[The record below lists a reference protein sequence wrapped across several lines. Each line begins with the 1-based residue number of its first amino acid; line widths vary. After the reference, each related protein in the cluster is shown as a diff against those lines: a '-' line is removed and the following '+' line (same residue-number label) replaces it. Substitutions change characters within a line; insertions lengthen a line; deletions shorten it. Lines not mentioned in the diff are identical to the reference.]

1 MILILGGT
9 TEGRKAVQVVESAG
23 KPYYSTVGSE
33 QAIEAAH
40 AIRLTGGMEEE
51 EMARFCREKEISLLV
66 DAAHPFAIR
75 LHRTLAKVS
84 SRLRIPVVRLER
96 QYPERDKRLIWCA
109 DYAAAI
115 DRLRADGIRNLLA
128 LTGVKTIAKLRPYW
142 EQTPCWFRILDRKES
157 LSLAESDGFPKE
169 RLVFFHEG
177 EDEKRLLERLHP
189 DAVLTKESGESGYF
203 REKVEAAGACGIP
216 VYVIQRPL
224 LPDSFTFVQGVE
236 GLRKTIERL
245 APGFFPLRSGF
256 TTGTCATAAAKA
268 ALVALLSRREQTA
281 SCITLPSGE
290 KITLPVAATEW
301 VDNAALCTVVKD
313 SGDDPDVTN
322 GTDVCVTVAYAK
334 QRVRE
339 QIDGSQDR
347 SCAFTSESFPYL
359 TLDGG
364 IGIGRVT
371 KEGLEQAV
379 GQAAINRVPRQM
391 IFAAVA
397 DVCEKANVSE
407 PLHIT
412 VWMPEGE
419 ALAKRTFNPKL
430 GIEGGLS
437 VLGTSGILE
446 PMSEQAIVA
455 TIETEIRQLHA
466 VGEEKILV
474 TPGNYGQAYASEY
487 LKLDLTKSVKSSNY
501 IGDTIDL
508 AISYGMKDFLLV
520 GNIGKLVKL
529 AAGIFNTHSKV
540 ADGRGEIF
548 AVHAAMA
555 GAEAKV
561 VQEIYDCINTD
572 RMLDVLERE
581 GLREVVMQSI
591 LAAIEK
597 HVAGRVGDTMR
608 FGVIVFS
615 EKYGYLG
622 QTSDAERELNK
633 WYIL

>member
-1 MILILGGT
+1 
-9 TEGRKAVQVVESAG
+9 
-23 KPYYSTVGSE
+23 
-33 QAIEAAH
+33 
-40 AIRLTGGMEEE
+40 MEEYVI
-51 EMARFCREKEISLLV
+51 KNQ
-66 DAAHPFAIR
+66 
-75 LHRTLAKVS
+75 K
-84 SRLRIPVVRLER
+84 RLRL
-96 QYPERDKRLIWCA
+96 
-109 DYAAAI
+109 
-115 DRLRADGIRNLLA
+115 GI
-128 LTGVKTIAKLRPYW
+128 
-142 EQTPCWFRILDRKES
+142 
-157 LSLAESDGFPKE
+157 
-169 RLVFFHEG
+169 
-177 EDEKRLLERLHP
+177 
-189 DAVLTKESGESGYF
+189 
-203 REKVEAAGACGIP
+203 
-216 VYVIQRPL
+216 
-224 LPDSFTFVQGVE
+224 
-236 GLRKTIERL
+236 
-245 APGFFPLRSGF
+245 
-256 TTGTCATAAAKA
+256 TTGTCSAAAAQAAAMQLLLGVESHAVTLRTPKGMTVSVPVYLLESDSRKA
-268 ALVALLSRREQTA
+268 SY
-281 SCITLPSGE
+281 
-290 KITLPVAATEW
+290 K
-301 VDNAALCTVVKD
+301 VVKD

-322 GTDVCVTVAYAK
+322 GTDVCVTVEFVK
-334 QRVRE
+334 QRVCE
-339 QIDGSQDR
+339 QKDGSQDR

-397 DVCEKANVSE
+397 DVCEKANVCE

-419 ALAKRTFNPKL
+419 TLAKRTFNPKL

-437 VLGTSGILE
+437 ILGTSGILE

-466 VGEEKILV
+466 VGEEKVLV

-487 LKLDLTKSVKSSNY
+487 LGIDLAKSVKSSNY

-555 GAEAKV
+555 GAGANV
-561 VQEIYDCINTD
+561 VQEIYNCINTD
-572 RMLDVLERE
+572 RMLDVVERE
-581 GLREVVMQSI
+581 GLREDVMQSI

-597 HVAGRVGDTMR
+597 HVDDRIGDAMR

-622 QTSDAERELNK
+622 QTSDADKVLDVFRGK
-633 WYIL
+633 QQM

>member
-1 MILILGGT
+1 
-9 TEGRKAVQVVESAG
+9 
-23 KPYYSTVGSE
+23 
-33 QAIEAAH
+33 
-40 AIRLTGGMEEE
+40 MEEYVI
-51 EMARFCREKEISLLV
+51 KNQ
-66 DAAHPFAIR
+66 
-75 LHRTLAKVS
+75 K
-84 SRLRIPVVRLER
+84 
-96 QYPERDKRLIWCA
+96 
-109 DYAAAI
+109 
-115 DRLRADGIRNLLA
+115 
-128 LTGVKTIAKLRPYW
+128 KLR
-142 EQTPCWFRILDRKES
+142 L
-157 LSLAESDGFPKE
+157 
-169 RLVFFHEG
+169 
-177 EDEKRLLERLHP
+177 
-189 DAVLTKESGESGYF
+189 
-203 REKVEAAGACGIP
+203 GI
-216 VYVIQRPL
+216 
-224 LPDSFTFVQGVE
+224 
-236 GLRKTIERL
+236 
-245 APGFFPLRSGF
+245 
-256 TTGTCATAAAKA
+256 TTGTCSAAAA
-268 ALVALLSRREQTA
+268 Q
-281 SCITLPSGE
+281 
-290 KITLPVAATEW
+290 AATMQLLLGVESHA
-301 VDNAALCTVVKD
+301 VTLRTPKGMTVSVPVYLLESDDRRASYKVIKD

-322 GTDVCVTVAYAK
+322 GTDVCVTVEYVQQSASAETDGSVGTRGNK
-334 QRVRE
+334 NVSVETGGNTGSDGIVEASTRSSKH
-339 QIDGSQDR
+339 GSQDR
-347 SCAFTSESFPYL
+347 SCAFTSEAYPYL

-371 KEGLEQAV
+371 KEGLEQEV

-391 IFAAVA
+391 IFEAVA

-407 PLHIT
+407 SLHIT

-487 LKLDLTKSVKSSNY
+487 LGLDLTKSVKSSNY

-508 AISYGMKDFLLV
+508 AISYGMNDFLLV

-555 GAEAKV
+555 GADAKV

-608 FGVIVFS
+608 FGVVVFS

-622 QTSDAERELNK
+622 QTKNSDMVLDMFCGK
-633 WYIL
+633 

>member
-1 MILILGGT
+1 M
-9 TEGRKAVQVVESAG
+9 R
-23 KPYYSTVGSE
+23 
-33 QAIEAAH
+33 
-40 AIRLTGGMEEE
+40 MEEYVI
-51 EMARFCREKEISLLV
+51 KNQ
-66 DAAHPFAIR
+66 
-75 LHRTLAKVS
+75 K
-84 SRLRIPVVRLER
+84 
-96 QYPERDKRLIWCA
+96 
-109 DYAAAI
+109 
-115 DRLRADGIRNLLA
+115 
-128 LTGVKTIAKLRPYW
+128 KLR
-142 EQTPCWFRILDRKES
+142 L
-157 LSLAESDGFPKE
+157 
-169 RLVFFHEG
+169 
-177 EDEKRLLERLHP
+177 
-189 DAVLTKESGESGYF
+189 
-203 REKVEAAGACGIP
+203 GI
-216 VYVIQRPL
+216 
-224 LPDSFTFVQGVE
+224 
-236 GLRKTIERL
+236 
-245 APGFFPLRSGF
+245 
-256 TTGTCATAAAKA
+256 TTGTCSAAAAQA
-268 ALVALLSRREQTA
+268 AAIQLLLGVESHA
-281 SCITLPSGE
+281 VTLRTPKGMTVSV
-290 KITLPVAATEW
+290 PVYLLEADADR
-301 VDNAALCTVVKD
+301 VSYKVVKD

-339 QIDGSQDR
+339 WIDGSQDR

-397 DVCEKANVSE
+397 DVCEKANVCE

-419 ALAKRTFNPKL
+419 TLAKRTFNPKL

-437 VLGTSGILE
+437 ILGTSGILE

-466 VGEEKILV
+466 VGEEKVLV

-487 LKLDLTKSVKSSNY
+487 LGLDLAKSVKSSNY

>member
-1 MILILGGT
+1 M
-9 TEGRKAVQVVESAG
+9 R
-23 KPYYSTVGSE
+23 
-33 QAIEAAH
+33 
-40 AIRLTGGMEEE
+40 MEEYVI
-51 EMARFCREKEISLLV
+51 KNQ
-66 DAAHPFAIR
+66 
-75 LHRTLAKVS
+75 K
-84 SRLRIPVVRLER
+84 RLRL
-96 QYPERDKRLIWCA
+96 
-109 DYAAAI
+109 
-115 DRLRADGIRNLLA
+115 GI
-128 LTGVKTIAKLRPYW
+128 
-142 EQTPCWFRILDRKES
+142 
-157 LSLAESDGFPKE
+157 
-169 RLVFFHEG
+169 
-177 EDEKRLLERLHP
+177 
-189 DAVLTKESGESGYF
+189 
-203 REKVEAAGACGIP
+203 
-216 VYVIQRPL
+216 
-224 LPDSFTFVQGVE
+224 
-236 GLRKTIERL
+236 
-245 APGFFPLRSGF
+245 
-256 TTGTCATAAAKA
+256 TTGTCSVAAAQAAAMQLLLGVESHAVTLRTPKGMTVSVPVYLLESDSRKA
-268 ALVALLSRREQTA
+268 SY
-281 SCITLPSGE
+281 
-290 KITLPVAATEW
+290 K
-301 VDNAALCTVVKD
+301 VVKD

-322 GTDVCVTVAYAK
+322 GTDVCVTVEFVK
-334 QRVRE
+334 QRVCE
-339 QIDGSQDR
+339 QKDGSQDR

-397 DVCEKANVSE
+397 DVCKKANVCE

-419 ALAKRTFNPKL
+419 TLAKRTFNPKL

-437 VLGTSGILE
+437 ILGTSGILE

-466 VGEEKILV
+466 VGEEKVLV

-487 LKLDLTKSVKSSNY
+487 LGLDLAKSVKSSNF

-508 AISYGMKDFLLV
+508 AISYSMKDFLLV

-555 GAEAKV
+555 GAGANV
-561 VQEIYDCINTD
+561 VQEIYNCINTD
-572 RMLDVLERE
+572 RMLDVVERE
-581 GLREVVMQSI
+581 GLREDVMQSI

-597 HVAGRVGDTMR
+597 HVYDRIGDAMR

-622 QTSDAERELNK
+622 QTSDADKVLDVFRGK
-633 WYIL
+633 QQM

>member
-1 MILILGGT
+1 
-9 TEGRKAVQVVESAG
+9 
-23 KPYYSTVGSE
+23 
-33 QAIEAAH
+33 
-40 AIRLTGGMEEE
+40 MEEYVI
-51 EMARFCREKEISLLV
+51 KNQ
-66 DAAHPFAIR
+66 
-75 LHRTLAKVS
+75 K
-84 SRLRIPVVRLER
+84 
-96 QYPERDKRLIWCA
+96 
-109 DYAAAI
+109 
-115 DRLRADGIRNLLA
+115 
-128 LTGVKTIAKLRPYW
+128 KLR
-142 EQTPCWFRILDRKES
+142 L
-157 LSLAESDGFPKE
+157 
-169 RLVFFHEG
+169 
-177 EDEKRLLERLHP
+177 
-189 DAVLTKESGESGYF
+189 
-203 REKVEAAGACGIP
+203 GI
-216 VYVIQRPL
+216 
-224 LPDSFTFVQGVE
+224 
-236 GLRKTIERL
+236 
-245 APGFFPLRSGF
+245 
-256 TTGTCATAAAKA
+256 TTGTCSAAAAQAAAMQLLLGVENHAVTLRTPKGMTVSVPVYLLESDSRKA
-268 ALVALLSRREQTA
+268 SY
-281 SCITLPSGE
+281 
-290 KITLPVAATEW
+290 K
-301 VDNAALCTVVKD
+301 VVKD

-322 GTDVCVTVAYAK
+322 GTDVCVTVEYVK

-339 QIDGSQDR
+339 QTDGSRDR

-364 IGIGRVT
+364 IGIGRVM
-371 KEGLEQAV
+371 KGGLEQAV

-397 DVCEKANVSE
+397 DVCEKANVCE

-419 ALAKRTFNPKL
+419 TLAKRTFNPKL

-466 VGEEKILV
+466 VGEEKVLV

-487 LKLDLTKSVKSSNY
+487 LGLDLAKSVKSSNY

-572 RMLDVLERE
+572 RMLDVVERE
-581 GLREVVMQSI
+581 GLREAVMQSI

-597 HVAGRVGDTMR
+597 HVAGRIGDTMR

>member
-1 MILILGGT
+1 
-9 TEGRKAVQVVESAG
+9 
-23 KPYYSTVGSE
+23 
-33 QAIEAAH
+33 
-40 AIRLTGGMEEE
+40 MEEYVI
-51 EMARFCREKEISLLV
+51 KNQ
-66 DAAHPFAIR
+66 
-75 LHRTLAKVS
+75 K
-84 SRLRIPVVRLER
+84 
-96 QYPERDKRLIWCA
+96 
-109 DYAAAI
+109 
-115 DRLRADGIRNLLA
+115 
-128 LTGVKTIAKLRPYW
+128 KLR
-142 EQTPCWFRILDRKES
+142 L
-157 LSLAESDGFPKE
+157 
-169 RLVFFHEG
+169 
-177 EDEKRLLERLHP
+177 
-189 DAVLTKESGESGYF
+189 
-203 REKVEAAGACGIP
+203 GI
-216 VYVIQRPL
+216 
-224 LPDSFTFVQGVE
+224 
-236 GLRKTIERL
+236 
-245 APGFFPLRSGF
+245 
-256 TTGTCATAAAKA
+256 TTGTCSAAAAQA
-268 ALVALLSRREQTA
+268 AAMQLLLGAESHA
-281 SCITLPSGE
+281 VTLRTPKGMTVSV
-290 KITLPVAATEW
+290 PVYLLEADADR
-301 VDNAALCTVVKD
+301 VSYKVVKD

-339 QIDGSQDR
+339 QTDGREGFDGSQDR
-347 SCAFTSESFPYL
+347 TCAFTSESFPFL

-391 IFAAVA
+391 IFAVVG
-397 DVCEKANVSE
+397 DVCEKANVCE

-419 ALAKRTFNPKL
+419 ALARRTFNPKL

-466 VGEEKILV
+466 VGEEKVLV

-487 LKLDLTKSVKSSNY
+487 LGLDLAKSVKSSNY

-508 AISYGMKDFLLV
+508 AISYGMTDFLLV

-555 GAEAKV
+555 GAGANV
-561 VQEIYDCINTD
+561 VQEIYNCINTD
-572 RMLDVLERE
+572 RMLDVVERE
-581 GLREVVMQSI
+581 GLREAVMQSI
-591 LAAIEK
+591 LAAIAK
-597 HVAGRVGDTMR
+597 HVAGRVGDAMR
-608 FGVIVFS
+608 VGVIVFS

-622 QTSDAERELNK
+622 QTSDAAAVLGVFRGKQQMRE
-633 WYIL
+633 

>member
-1 MILILGGT
+1 M
-9 TEGRKAVQVVESAG
+9 R
-23 KPYYSTVGSE
+23 
-33 QAIEAAH
+33 
-40 AIRLTGGMEEE
+40 MEEYVI
-51 EMARFCREKEISLLV
+51 KNQ
-66 DAAHPFAIR
+66 
-75 LHRTLAKVS
+75 K
-84 SRLRIPVVRLER
+84 
-96 QYPERDKRLIWCA
+96 
-109 DYAAAI
+109 
-115 DRLRADGIRNLLA
+115 
-128 LTGVKTIAKLRPYW
+128 KLR
-142 EQTPCWFRILDRKES
+142 L
-157 LSLAESDGFPKE
+157 
-169 RLVFFHEG
+169 
-177 EDEKRLLERLHP
+177 
-189 DAVLTKESGESGYF
+189 
-203 REKVEAAGACGIP
+203 GI
-216 VYVIQRPL
+216 
-224 LPDSFTFVQGVE
+224 
-236 GLRKTIERL
+236 
-245 APGFFPLRSGF
+245 
-256 TTGTCATAAAKA
+256 TTGTCSAAAAQAAAMQLLLGVESHAVTLRTPKGMTVSVPVYLLEADSKKA
-268 ALVALLSRREQTA
+268 SYKV
-281 SCITLPSGE
+281 I
-290 KITLPVAATEW
+290 
-301 VDNAALCTVVKD
+301 KD

-322 GTDVCVTVAYAK
+322 GTDVCVSVGYVQQST
-334 QRVRE
+334 RE
-339 QIDGSQDR
+339 KSNRSAGTSGDKKPNGSVEIGGNAGSDGIVEASIQSSKNGSQDS

-397 DVCEKANVSE
+397 DVCEKANVCE
-407 PLHIT
+407 PLYIT

-419 ALAKRTFNPKL
+419 TLAKRTFNPKL

-466 VGEEKILV
+466 VGEEKVLV

-487 LKLDLTKSVKSSNY
+487 LGLDLAKSVKSSNY

-581 GLREVVMQSI
+581 GLREAVMQSI

>member
-1 MILILGGT
+1 
-9 TEGRKAVQVVESAG
+9 
-23 KPYYSTVGSE
+23 
-33 QAIEAAH
+33 
-40 AIRLTGGMEEE
+40 MEEYVI
-51 EMARFCREKEISLLV
+51 KNQ
-66 DAAHPFAIR
+66 
-75 LHRTLAKVS
+75 K
-84 SRLRIPVVRLER
+84 RLRL
-96 QYPERDKRLIWCA
+96 
-109 DYAAAI
+109 
-115 DRLRADGIRNLLA
+115 GI
-128 LTGVKTIAKLRPYW
+128 
-142 EQTPCWFRILDRKES
+142 
-157 LSLAESDGFPKE
+157 
-169 RLVFFHEG
+169 
-177 EDEKRLLERLHP
+177 
-189 DAVLTKESGESGYF
+189 
-203 REKVEAAGACGIP
+203 
-216 VYVIQRPL
+216 
-224 LPDSFTFVQGVE
+224 
-236 GLRKTIERL
+236 
-245 APGFFPLRSGF
+245 
-256 TTGTCATAAAKA
+256 TTGTCSAAAAQAAAMQLLLGVESHAVTLRTPKGMTVSVPVYLLESDSRKA
-268 ALVALLSRREQTA
+268 SY
-281 SCITLPSGE
+281 
-290 KITLPVAATEW
+290 K
-301 VDNAALCTVVKD
+301 VVKD

-322 GTDVCVTVAYAK
+322 GTDVCVTVEFVK
-334 QRVRE
+334 QRVCE
-339 QIDGSQDR
+339 QKDGSQDR

-397 DVCEKANVSE
+397 DVCEKANVCE

-419 ALAKRTFNPKL
+419 TLAKRTFNTKL

-437 VLGTSGILE
+437 ILGTSGIRE

-466 VGEEKILV
+466 VGEEKVLV

-487 LKLDLTKSVKSSNY
+487 LGLDLAKSVKSSNY

-555 GAEAKV
+555 GAGANV
-561 VQEIYDCINTD
+561 VQEIYNCINTD
-572 RMLDVLERE
+572 RMLDVVERE
-581 GLREVVMQSI
+581 GLREDEMQSI

-597 HVAGRVGDTMR
+597 HVDDRIGDAMR

-622 QTSDAERELNK
+622 QTSDADKVLDVFRGK
-633 WYIL
+633 QQM

>member
-1 MILILGGT
+1 
-9 TEGRKAVQVVESAG
+9 
-23 KPYYSTVGSE
+23 
-33 QAIEAAH
+33 
-40 AIRLTGGMEEE
+40 MEEYVI
-51 EMARFCREKEISLLV
+51 KNQ
-66 DAAHPFAIR
+66 
-75 LHRTLAKVS
+75 K
-84 SRLRIPVVRLER
+84 RLRL
-96 QYPERDKRLIWCA
+96 
-109 DYAAAI
+109 
-115 DRLRADGIRNLLA
+115 GI
-128 LTGVKTIAKLRPYW
+128 
-142 EQTPCWFRILDRKES
+142 
-157 LSLAESDGFPKE
+157 
-169 RLVFFHEG
+169 
-177 EDEKRLLERLHP
+177 
-189 DAVLTKESGESGYF
+189 
-203 REKVEAAGACGIP
+203 
-216 VYVIQRPL
+216 
-224 LPDSFTFVQGVE
+224 
-236 GLRKTIERL
+236 
-245 APGFFPLRSGF
+245 
-256 TTGTCATAAAKA
+256 TTGTCSAAAAQAAAMQLLLGVESHAVTLRTPKGMTVSVPVYLLESDSRKA
-268 ALVALLSRREQTA
+268 SY
-281 SCITLPSGE
+281 
-290 KITLPVAATEW
+290 K
-301 VDNAALCTVVKD
+301 VVKD

-322 GTDVCVTVAYAK
+322 GTDVCVTVEFVK
-334 QRVRE
+334 QRVCE
-339 QIDGSQDR
+339 QTDGSVEPDGSEKPDRSVKPDGNVESCIRSNSHGSQDR

-397 DVCEKANVSE
+397 DVCEKANVCE

-419 ALAKRTFNPKL
+419 TLAKRTFNPKL

-437 VLGTSGILE
+437 ILGTSGILE

-466 VGEEKILV
+466 VGEEKVLV

-487 LKLDLTKSVKSSNY
+487 LGLDLAKSVKSSNY

-555 GAEAKV
+555 GAGANV
-561 VQEIYDCINTD
+561 VQEIYNCINTD
-572 RMLDVLERE
+572 RMLDVVERE
-581 GLREVVMQSI
+581 GLREDVMQSI

-597 HVAGRVGDTMR
+597 HVYDRIGDAMR

-622 QTSDAERELNK
+622 QTSDADKVLDVFRGK
-633 WYIL
+633 QQM

>member
-1 MILILGGT
+1 
-9 TEGRKAVQVVESAG
+9 
-23 KPYYSTVGSE
+23 
-33 QAIEAAH
+33 
-40 AIRLTGGMEEE
+40 MEEYVI
-51 EMARFCREKEISLLV
+51 KNQ
-66 DAAHPFAIR
+66 
-75 LHRTLAKVS
+75 K
-84 SRLRIPVVRLER
+84 
-96 QYPERDKRLIWCA
+96 
-109 DYAAAI
+109 
-115 DRLRADGIRNLLA
+115 
-128 LTGVKTIAKLRPYW
+128 KLR
-142 EQTPCWFRILDRKES
+142 L
-157 LSLAESDGFPKE
+157 
-169 RLVFFHEG
+169 
-177 EDEKRLLERLHP
+177 
-189 DAVLTKESGESGYF
+189 
-203 REKVEAAGACGIP
+203 GI
-216 VYVIQRPL
+216 
-224 LPDSFTFVQGVE
+224 
-236 GLRKTIERL
+236 
-245 APGFFPLRSGF
+245 
-256 TTGTCATAAAKA
+256 TTGTCSAAAAQAAAMQLLLGVENHAVTLRTPKGMTVSVPVYLLESDSRKA
-268 ALVALLSRREQTA
+268 SY
-281 SCITLPSGE
+281 
-290 KITLPVAATEW
+290 K
-301 VDNAALCTVVKD
+301 VVKD

-322 GTDVCVTVAYAK
+322 GTDVCVTVEYVK

-339 QIDGSQDR
+339 QTDGSQDR

-364 IGIGRVT
+364 IGIGRVM

-397 DVCEKANVSE
+397 DVCEKANVCE

-412 VWMPEGE
+412 AWMPEGE
-419 ALAKRTFNPKL
+419 TLAKRTFNPKL

-466 VGEEKILV
+466 VGEEKVLV

-487 LKLDLTKSVKSSNY
+487 LGLDLAKSVKSSNY

-572 RMLDVLERE
+572 RMLDVVERE
-581 GLREVVMQSI
+581 GLREAVMQSI

-597 HVAGRVGDTMR
+597 HVAGRIGDTMR

>member
-1 MILILGGT
+1 
-9 TEGRKAVQVVESAG
+9 
-23 KPYYSTVGSE
+23 
-33 QAIEAAH
+33 
-40 AIRLTGGMEEE
+40 MEEYVI
-51 EMARFCREKEISLLV
+51 KNQ
-66 DAAHPFAIR
+66 
-75 LHRTLAKVS
+75 K
-84 SRLRIPVVRLER
+84 
-96 QYPERDKRLIWCA
+96 
-109 DYAAAI
+109 
-115 DRLRADGIRNLLA
+115 
-128 LTGVKTIAKLRPYW
+128 KLR
-142 EQTPCWFRILDRKES
+142 L
-157 LSLAESDGFPKE
+157 
-169 RLVFFHEG
+169 
-177 EDEKRLLERLHP
+177 
-189 DAVLTKESGESGYF
+189 
-203 REKVEAAGACGIP
+203 GI
-216 VYVIQRPL
+216 
-224 LPDSFTFVQGVE
+224 
-236 GLRKTIERL
+236 
-245 APGFFPLRSGF
+245 
-256 TTGTCATAAAKA
+256 TTGTCSAAAARAAAMQLLLGVESHAVTMRTPKGMTVSVPVYLLESDSRKA
-268 ALVALLSRREQTA
+268 SY
-281 SCITLPSGE
+281 
-290 KITLPVAATEW
+290 K
-301 VDNAALCTVVKD
+301 VVKD

-322 GTDVCVTVAYAK
+322 GTDVCVTVEYVK
-334 QRVRE
+334 QRVCE
-339 QIDGSQDR
+339 QKDGSQDR

-364 IGIGRVT
+364 TGIGRVT

-379 GQAAINRVPRQM
+379 GQAAINHVPRQM

-397 DVCEKANVSE
+397 DVCEKANVCE

-419 ALAKRTFNPKL
+419 TLAKRTFNPKL

-437 VLGTSGILE
+437 ILGTSGILE

-466 VGEEKILV
+466 VGEEKVLV

-487 LKLDLTKSVKSSNY
+487 LKLDLAKSVKSSNY

-508 AISYGMKDFLLV
+508 AISYGMKDLLLV

>member
-1 MILILGGT
+1 
-9 TEGRKAVQVVESAG
+9 
-23 KPYYSTVGSE
+23 
-33 QAIEAAH
+33 
-40 AIRLTGGMEEE
+40 MEEYVI
-51 EMARFCREKEISLLV
+51 KNQ
-66 DAAHPFAIR
+66 
-75 LHRTLAKVS
+75 K
-84 SRLRIPVVRLER
+84 
-96 QYPERDKRLIWCA
+96 
-109 DYAAAI
+109 
-115 DRLRADGIRNLLA
+115 
-128 LTGVKTIAKLRPYW
+128 KLR
-142 EQTPCWFRILDRKES
+142 L
-157 LSLAESDGFPKE
+157 
-169 RLVFFHEG
+169 
-177 EDEKRLLERLHP
+177 
-189 DAVLTKESGESGYF
+189 
-203 REKVEAAGACGIP
+203 GI
-216 VYVIQRPL
+216 
-224 LPDSFTFVQGVE
+224 
-236 GLRKTIERL
+236 
-245 APGFFPLRSGF
+245 
-256 TTGTCATAAAKA
+256 TTGTCSAAAAQAAAMQLLLGVESHAVTLRTPKGMTVSVPVYLLESDSRKA
-268 ALVALLSRREQTA
+268 SY
-281 SCITLPSGE
+281 
-290 KITLPVAATEW
+290 K
-301 VDNAALCTVVKD
+301 VVKD

-322 GTDVCVTVAYAK
+322 GTDVCVTVEYVK

-339 QIDGSQDR
+339 QTDGSQDS

-397 DVCEKANVSE
+397 DVCEKANVCE

-419 ALAKRTFNPKL
+419 TLAKRTFNPKL
-430 GIEGGLS
+430 GIEGGIS

-508 AISYGMKDFLLV
+508 AISYGMNDFLLV

>member
-1 MILILGGT
+1 M
-9 TEGRKAVQVVESAG
+9 R
-23 KPYYSTVGSE
+23 
-33 QAIEAAH
+33 
-40 AIRLTGGMEEE
+40 MEEYVI
-51 EMARFCREKEISLLV
+51 KNQ
-66 DAAHPFAIR
+66 
-75 LHRTLAKVS
+75 K
-84 SRLRIPVVRLER
+84 
-96 QYPERDKRLIWCA
+96 
-109 DYAAAI
+109 
-115 DRLRADGIRNLLA
+115 
-128 LTGVKTIAKLRPYW
+128 KLR
-142 EQTPCWFRILDRKES
+142 L
-157 LSLAESDGFPKE
+157 
-169 RLVFFHEG
+169 
-177 EDEKRLLERLHP
+177 
-189 DAVLTKESGESGYF
+189 
-203 REKVEAAGACGIP
+203 GI
-216 VYVIQRPL
+216 
-224 LPDSFTFVQGVE
+224 
-236 GLRKTIERL
+236 
-245 APGFFPLRSGF
+245 
-256 TTGTCATAAAKA
+256 TTGTCSAAAAQAAAIQLLLGVESHAVTLRTPKGMTVSVPVYLLESDSQKA
-268 ALVALLSRREQTA
+268 SY
-281 SCITLPSGE
+281 
-290 KITLPVAATEW
+290 K
-301 VDNAALCTVVKD
+301 VVKD

-322 GTDVCVTVAYAK
+322 GTDVCVSVEYVQQST
-334 QRVRE
+334 RE
-339 QIDGSQDR
+339 KSNRSAGTSGDKKPNGSVEIDGRVETGIRCNNHESQDR

-391 IFAAVA
+391 IFDAVA
-397 DVCEKANVSE
+397 DVCEKANVCE

-419 ALAKRTFNPKL
+419 TLAKRTFNPKL

-487 LKLDLTKSVKSSNY
+487 LGLDLAKSVKSSNY

-555 GAEAKV
+555 GAEANV
-561 VQEIYDCINTD
+561 VQEIYNCINTD
-572 RMLDVLERE
+572 RMLDVVERE
-581 GLREVVMQSI
+581 GLREAVMQSI
-591 LAAIEK
+591 LASIEK
-597 HVAGRVGDTMR
+597 HVDGRIGDTMR

>member
-1 MILILGGT
+1 
-9 TEGRKAVQVVESAG
+9 
-23 KPYYSTVGSE
+23 
-33 QAIEAAH
+33 
-40 AIRLTGGMEEE
+40 MEEYVI
-51 EMARFCREKEISLLV
+51 KNQ
-66 DAAHPFAIR
+66 
-75 LHRTLAKVS
+75 K
-84 SRLRIPVVRLER
+84 RLRL
-96 QYPERDKRLIWCA
+96 
-109 DYAAAI
+109 
-115 DRLRADGIRNLLA
+115 GI
-128 LTGVKTIAKLRPYW
+128 
-142 EQTPCWFRILDRKES
+142 
-157 LSLAESDGFPKE
+157 
-169 RLVFFHEG
+169 
-177 EDEKRLLERLHP
+177 
-189 DAVLTKESGESGYF
+189 
-203 REKVEAAGACGIP
+203 
-216 VYVIQRPL
+216 
-224 LPDSFTFVQGVE
+224 
-236 GLRKTIERL
+236 
-245 APGFFPLRSGF
+245 
-256 TTGTCATAAAKA
+256 TTGTCSAAAAQAAAMQLLLGVESHAVTLRTPKGMTVSVPVYLLESDSRKA
-268 ALVALLSRREQTA
+268 SY
-281 SCITLPSGE
+281 
-290 KITLPVAATEW
+290 K
-301 VDNAALCTVVKD
+301 VVKD

-322 GTDVCVTVAYAK
+322 GTDVCVTVEFVK
-334 QRVRE
+334 QRVCE
-339 QIDGSQDR
+339 QTDGSVEPDGSEKPDRSVKPDGNVESCIRSNSHGSQDR

-397 DVCEKANVSE
+397 DVCEKANVCE

-419 ALAKRTFNPKL
+419 TLAKRTFNPKL

-437 VLGTSGILE
+437 ILGTSGILE

-466 VGEEKILV
+466 VGEEKVLV

-487 LKLDLTKSVKSSNY
+487 LGLDLAKSVKSSNY

-555 GAEAKV
+555 GAGANV
-561 VQEIYDCINTD
+561 VQEIYNCINTD
-572 RMLDVLERE
+572 RMLDVVERE
-581 GLREVVMQSI
+581 GLREDVMQSI

-597 HVAGRVGDTMR
+597 HVDDRIGDAMR

-622 QTSDAERELNK
+622 QTSDADKVLDVFRVK
-633 WYIL
+633 QQM

>member
-1 MILILGGT
+1 
-9 TEGRKAVQVVESAG
+9 
-23 KPYYSTVGSE
+23 
-33 QAIEAAH
+33 
-40 AIRLTGGMEEE
+40 MEEYVI
-51 EMARFCREKEISLLV
+51 KNQ
-66 DAAHPFAIR
+66 
-75 LHRTLAKVS
+75 K
-84 SRLRIPVVRLER
+84 
-96 QYPERDKRLIWCA
+96 
-109 DYAAAI
+109 
-115 DRLRADGIRNLLA
+115 
-128 LTGVKTIAKLRPYW
+128 KLR
-142 EQTPCWFRILDRKES
+142 L
-157 LSLAESDGFPKE
+157 
-169 RLVFFHEG
+169 
-177 EDEKRLLERLHP
+177 
-189 DAVLTKESGESGYF
+189 
-203 REKVEAAGACGIP
+203 GI
-216 VYVIQRPL
+216 
-224 LPDSFTFVQGVE
+224 
-236 GLRKTIERL
+236 
-245 APGFFPLRSGF
+245 
-256 TTGTCATAAAKA
+256 TTGTCSAAAAQAAAMQLLLGVESHAVTLRTPKGMTVSVPVYLLESDSRKA
-268 ALVALLSRREQTA
+268 SY
-281 SCITLPSGE
+281 
-290 KITLPVAATEW
+290 K
-301 VDNAALCTVVKD
+301 VVKD

-322 GTDVCVTVAYAK
+322 GTDVCVTVEFVK
-334 QRVRE
+334 QRVCE
-339 QIDGSQDR
+339 QKDGSQDR
-347 SCAFTSESFPYL
+347 TCAFTSESFPYL

-397 DVCEKANVSE
+397 DVCEKANVCE

-419 ALAKRTFNPKL
+419 TLAKRTFNPKL

-437 VLGTSGILE
+437 ILGTSGILE

-466 VGEEKILV
+466 VGEEKVLV

-487 LKLDLTKSVKSSNY
+487 LGLDLAKSVKSSNY

-555 GAEAKV
+555 GAGANV
-561 VQEIYDCINTD
+561 VQEIYNCINTD
-572 RMLDVLERE
+572 RMLDVVERE
-581 GLREVVMQSI
+581 GLREAVMQSI

-597 HVAGRVGDTMR
+597 HVAGRIGDAMR

-622 QTSDAERELNK
+622 QTKDTAAVLGVFRGKLQM
-633 WYIL
+633 